1 MLILEILKAK
11 EGRYMDKETY
21 RVLASVRMER
31 AIELVDEA
39 KELLQNERYKSAN
52 NRAFYAM
59 EKTMKALL
67 AIKEIDADSHNGCL
81 RQFNVHY
88 IKERVGGFEPGDYK
102 RIANAQRI
110 RNVSDY
116 DDFYIADKK
125 ECQQQVEMAT
135 EFLNKARIFMEAN

>member
-1 MLILEILKAK
+1 
-11 EGRYMDKETY
+11 MDKETY

-116 DDFYIADKK
+116 DDFYIADRK

-135 EFLNKARIFMEAN
+135 EFLNKARTFMEAN

>member
-1 MLILEILKAK
+1 
-11 EGRYMDKETY
+11 MDKETY

-31 AIELVDEA
+31 AIELVDGA

-67 AIKEIDADSHNGCL
+67 AMKEIDADSHNGCL

>member
-1 MLILEILKAK
+1 
-11 EGRYMDKETY
+11 MDKETY

-59 EKTMKALL
+59 EKTMKA
-67 AIKEIDADSHNGCL
+67 HNGCL

>member
-1 MLILEILKAK
+1 
-11 EGRYMDKETY
+11 MDKETY

-52 NRAFYAM
+52 NRSFYAM

>member
-1 MLILEILKAK
+1 
-11 EGRYMDKETY
+11 MDKETY

-31 AIELVDEA
+31 TIELVDEA

>member
-1 MLILEILKAK
+1 
-11 EGRYMDKETY
+11 MDKETY

-31 AIELVDEA
+31 AIELVDGA

-88 IKERVGGFEPGDYK
+88 IKGRVGGFEPGDYK

>member
-1 MLILEILKAK
+1 
-11 EGRYMDKETY
+11 MDKETY

-88 IKERVGGFEPGDYK
+88 IKEKVGGFEPGDYK

-135 EFLNKARIFMEAN
+135 EFLNKARAFMETN

>member
-1 MLILEILKAK
+1 
-11 EGRYMDKETY
+11 MDKETY

-88 IKERVGGFEPGDYK
+88 IKERVGGFEPEDYK

>member
-1 MLILEILKAK
+1 
-11 EGRYMDKETY
+11 MDKETY

-125 ECQQQVEMAT
+125 ECQQQVEMTT

>member
-1 MLILEILKAK
+1 M
-11 EGRYMDKETY
+11 
-21 RVLASVRMER
+21 ASVRIVR

>member
-1 MLILEILKAK
+1 
-11 EGRYMDKETY
+11 MDKETY

-88 IKERVGGFEPGDYK
+88 IKERVGGFEPGVYK

>member
-1 MLILEILKAK
+1 
-11 EGRYMDKETY
+11 MDKETY

-67 AIKEIDADSHNGCL
+67 AIKEIEADSHNGCL

>member
-1 MLILEILKAK
+1 
-11 EGRYMDKETY
+11 MDKETY

-88 IKERVGGFEPGDYK
+88 IKERVRGFEPGDYK

>member
-1 MLILEILKAK
+1 
-11 EGRYMDKETY
+11 MDKETY

-31 AIELVDEA
+31 AIGLVDEA

>member
-1 MLILEILKAK
+1 
-11 EGRYMDKETY
+11 MDKETY

-31 AIELVDEA
+31 ATELVDEA

-88 IKERVGGFEPGDYK
+88 IKERIGGFEPGDYK

>member
-1 MLILEILKAK
+1 ME
-11 EGRYMDKETY
+11 KETY

-88 IKERVGGFEPGDYK
+88 IKDRVGGFEPGDYK

>member
-1 MLILEILKAK
+1 
-11 EGRYMDKETY
+11 MDKETY

-102 RIANAQRI
+102 RIAYAQRI

>member
-1 MLILEILKAK
+1 
-11 EGRYMDKETY
+11 MDKETY

-116 DDFYIADKK
+116 DDFCIADKK

>member
-1 MLILEILKAK
+1 
-11 EGRYMDKETY
+11 MDKETY

-135 EFLNKARIFMEAN
+135 EFLNKARIFMEANKLKC

>member
-1 MLILEILKAK
+1 
-11 EGRYMDKETY
+11 MDKETY

-88 IKERVGGFEPGDYK
+88 IKERVGGFEPGNYK

>member
-1 MLILEILKAK
+1 
-11 EGRYMDKETY
+11 MDKETY

-88 IKERVGGFEPGDYK
+88 IKEKVGGFEPGDYK
-102 RIANAQRI
+102 KIANAQRI

>member
-1 MLILEILKAK
+1 
-11 EGRYMDKETY
+11 MDKETY

-31 AIELVDEA
+31 AIELVDGA

-67 AIKEIDADSHNGCL
+67 AIKEIDAVSHNGCL